1 MTPYVTLGVTD
12 TAAARAFYDAALA
25 CIGWSAHGEFAE
37 WRAYSPGGS
46 GTGFILWVCTPYDG
60 NPATPGNG
68 TMLGL
73 PARSRAEVDAFHAT
87 ALANGGRDEGAPGIR
102 AIYGPN
108 WYAAYVRDPS
118 GNKLGIYYNA

>member
-25 CIGWSAHGEFAE
+25 CIGWSAHGAFAD
-37 WRAYSPGGS
+37 WRAYSPGGG

>member
-25 CIGWSAHGEFAE
+25 CIGWSAHGAFAD
-37 WRAYSPGGS
+37 WRAYSPGGG

-102 AIYGPN
+102 EIYGPN

>member
-1 MTPYVTLGVTD
+1 MPPYLTLGVND

-25 CIGWSAHGEFAE
+25 TIGWSCHSEFAD
-37 WRAYSPGGS
+37 WRAYSPGG
-46 GTGFILWVCTPYDG
+46 TGKDFILWVCTPFDG
-60 NPATPGNG
+60 EAATAGNG

-73 PARSRAEVDAFHAT
+73 PARSRAEVDAFHT
-87 ALANGGRDEGAPGIR
+87 TSLAHGGHDEGAPGLR
-102 AIYGPN
+102 ELYGPN